1 MVGKVEVE
9 GFVDLFPPIRL
20 PLREVVVA
28 PTKEGRV
35 FHSGWAELSVVMMHN
50 RWKDNSLMS
59 ITARGD
65 HTHARWKL

>member
-1 MVGKVEVE
+1 MVGKVEVK

-35 FHSGWAELSVVMMHN
+35 FHSGWAELSAVMMHAA
-50 RWKDNSLMS
+50 RRTILLMS